1 MLGAFLRHSIRSRA
15 GARLPA
21 RPVSTTPAPFVGRAR
36 EAATLARALDDARSG
51 RPTVVVVEGPS
62 GHGKTT
68 LVRRALDGRTD
79 LDVLWAVADD
89 AEVALPYGV
98 VGQLLAEVPGGSD
111 QPPPVPGDDP
121 LAVGARLLDVLT
133 TRAARG
139 PVAVVV
145 DDAHWADPPSLS
157 ALSFAVRRL
166 RSDAVAAI
174 FCARDDAPVLPEG
187 ICRLADE
194 RDLRIRLAGLTP
206 AELADLAE
214 ALGLERIS
222 RETAERLWEH
232 TGGSPLHARMLL
244 DEIDPAT
251 LIRGDGPLPAPRSF
265 ALLVL
270 HRLAGC
276 SPDAEALV
284 QAAAVLGRQS
294 PLRRAVALA
303 GIGAPAEALQQA
315 IDANLLQLVDAA
327 VEPAIAF
334 VHPLV
339 WASVYGDLG
348 PARSAA
354 LHARAAEL
362 VGGTEALDHRV
373 AAVLVED
380 ADLAVDVAGRAA
392 EEAAAGLHAG
402 ASSHYLAAA
411 RLSPDPQRREAW
423 RLDALEQLLL
433 GGAVAG
439 ASALSRSLAAG
450 DYPRRSYLLGW
461 LAFLQ
466 GDHAKAEG
474 LLTRA
479 WEGAA
484 PGDAATAGRV
494 SLLLA
499 NLCSGQMRQAEAAA
513 WSQRALDS
521 GSPEVVTRAVGI
533 LVPCLGASGRAR
545 EALDLLPSLLD
556 DAALERDAAARLG
569 RGMVRMWTDD
579 VRGGAEDL
587 AGVVAACGA
596 HPASST
602 GLLALGFL
610 AEAEFRLGDW
620 DASATHGRLA
630 VTLARDSGQAWMEPF
645 THAAAAWAVAAR
657 GDLAGGVDHGAEAV
671 ARARRLGDPASL
683 TCAVTAAAHVAFCR
697 ADPAGLVE
705 TVEPLLASSGV
716 EMLEE
721 PAVHPWPEVYA
732 EALVALGRLDDAE
745 AVLVPL
751 EAAAGALGRSSSL
764 AHAARV
770 RAKLQAARGDEA
782 GADASFRAALEHAGH
797 VAGPFDRALVDDG
810 YGRFLRRHGE
820 RRAAAAHLQ
829 AALDT
834 FTTLGAEPFTVRCR
848 RELLACGATRV
859 AAASTSPGTHL
870 TPQEAAVTRL
880 VADGL
885 TNREVAA
892 ELVVS
897 VKTVEFHLGRVFAKL
912 GVRSRSQLAA
922 QVARRRALVGAAE
935 DEN

>member
-1 MLGAFLRHSIRSRA
+1 MSG
-15 GARLPA
+15 
-21 RPVSTTPAPFVGRAR
+21 PFVGRAR
-36 EAATLARALDDARSG
+36 ELAVLGRALDDAG
-51 RPTVVVVEGPS
+51 GGLPTVVVVEGPS
-62 GHGKTT
+62 GNGKTT
-68 LVRRALDGRTD
+68 LVRRALGGRAD
-79 LDVLWAVADD
+79 LQVLWAAGDE
-89 AEVALPYGV
+89 AEAELPYGV
-98 VGQLLAEVPGGSD
+98 VGQLLAGVRGPWAA
-111 QPPPVPGDDP
+111 PAPGDDP
-121 LAVGARLLDVLT
+121 LAVGAQLLDLLT
-133 TRAARG
+133 ERAVRA
-139 PVAVVV
+139 PLAVVV
-145 DDAHWADPPSLS
+145 DDAQSADPASLA

-166 RSDAVAAI
+166 RTDAVAAV
-174 FCARDDAPVLPEG
+174 FCARDGAPVVPEG
-187 ICRLADE
+187 LHRMADE
-194 RDLRIRLAGLTP
+194 RDLRIRLAGFTP
-206 AELADLAE
+206 AELAELAQ
-214 ALGLERIS
+214 ALGFGRIS
-222 RETAERLWEH
+222 GATAERLWEH

-251 LIRGDGPLPAPRSF
+251 LLRGHGPLPAPRSF

-276 SPDAEALV
+276 SADTEALV
-284 QAAAVLGRQS
+284 QAAAVLGRRS
-294 PLRRAVALA
+294 PLRLVVALA
-303 GIGAPAEALQQA
+303 GIPAPAEALQEA
-315 IDANLLQLVDAA
+315 IDADLLQLVDAA
-327 VEPAIAF
+327 IEPAVAF
-334 VHPLV
+334 VHPMV
-339 WASVYGDLG
+339 WASIYGDLG
-348 PARSAA
+348 PARRAT

-362 VGGTEALDHRV
+362 VGGREALDHRV

-380 ADLAVDVAGRAA
+380 AGLAVEVEARAVD
-392 EEAAAGLHAG
+392 EAAAGAHAA
-402 ASSHYLAAA
+402 ASSHFLAAA
-411 RLSPDPQRREAW
+411 RLSPDPSQREAW
-423 RLDALEQLLL
+423 RLDALEQLLV

-439 ASALSRSLAAG
+439 AAALSPSVEGLES
-450 DYPRRSYLLGW
+450 PRRSYLAGW

-466 GDHAKAEG
+466 GDHAAAER
-474 LLTRA
+474 LLCRA
-479 WEGAA
+479 WDGAA
-484 PGDAATAGRV
+484 GRDPAVAGRV

-499 NLCSGQMRQAEAAA
+499 NLCSVQMRHADAAA

-521 GSPEVVTRAVGI
+521 GSPEAVTRAVGI
-533 LVPCLGASGRAR
+533 LVPCMGASGRAS
-545 EALDLLPSLLD
+545 EALALLPTLLD
-556 DAALERDAAARLG
+556 EAALERDAVARLG

-579 VRGGAEDL
+579 VRAGADDL
-587 AGVVAACGA
+587 AAVVAACGT

-620 DASATHGRLA
+620 DASAAHGQLA

-657 GDLAGGVDHGAEAV
+657 GQMGDGVDHGAEAV
-671 ARARRLGDPASL
+671 ARALRLGDPASM

-697 ADPAGLVE
+697 ADPAGLVD
-705 TVEPLLASSGV
+705 TVEPLLAAAGLG
-716 EMLEE
+716 MLEE

-782 GADASFRAALEHAGH
+782 SADASFRAALEHAAQ
-797 VAGPFDRALVDDG
+797 VAAPFDRALVDDG
-810 YGRFLRRHGE
+810 YGRFLRRRGE
-820 RRAAAAHLQ
+820 RRAAATHLQ
-829 AALDT
+829 AALDM
-834 FTTLGAEPFTVRCR
+834 FTTLGAEPFTQRCR
-848 RELLACGATRV
+848 RELLAFGATRV
-859 AAASTSPGTHL
+859 AAPSAAAGTRL

-880 VADGL
+880 VADGM

-922 QVARRRALVGAAE
+922 QVARRRALVGAGE